1 MVEKFMNY
9 DLEDLE
15 NPSAINKVFDKKV
28 HKQFLKETIPDV
40 KPEQVFDGYKK
51 VKKPKKKVVRK
62 SKRLKKDKKEENKP
76 SDN

>member
-9 DLEDLE
+9 ELDDLE
-15 NPSAINKVFDKKV
+15 NPSLINKAFDKKV
-28 HKQFLKETIPDV
+28 DKQFMTVEIPDV

-51 VKKPKKKVVRK
+51 VKKPKKKVIRK
-62 SKRLKKDKKEENKP
+62 SKRLKKDKKDELKV